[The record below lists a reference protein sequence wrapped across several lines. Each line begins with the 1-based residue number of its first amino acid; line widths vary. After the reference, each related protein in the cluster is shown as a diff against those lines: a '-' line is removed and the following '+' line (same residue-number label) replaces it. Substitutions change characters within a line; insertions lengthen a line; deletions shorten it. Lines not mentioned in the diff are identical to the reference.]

1 MSSTPQAAALNV
13 GSQMHSLKNQELL
26 KKARQ
31 VDPELRKFI
40 ARKAVRSQVVKKQKS
55 YYSTI
60 RFPFNVVPVPGPN
73 PPTQFDFSVAKRK
86 IVAFS
91 YGVQDDATAA
101 GFAKDFIATE
111 AETNLIAKGDTG
123 GATVEISG
131 ISLYLGETS
140 DARLAKLIW
149 ANTFVD
155 ITLDGSNRYTLL
167 GRMGR
172 IPSSGGLY
180 GLGQSFTMM
189 PPLGAETA
197 QVGALTNG
205 LPQANNFMRLSEKIR
220 WNPSSK
226 IDSKF
231 QLRFEVVRDI
241 NFRVTSRAAAPGV
254 ASYTPPTVAGT
265 EGTFVDVVVYLQT
278 QELIPRTLQP

>member
-1 MSSTPQAAALNV
+1 MSNNNNPGHPGLNIP
-13 GSQMHSLKNQELL
+13 SQMRTLKDQAFL
-26 KKARQ
+26 KRARE

-40 ARKAVRSQVVKKQKS
+40 ARKAVRSQIVRKQKS

-60 RFPFNVVPVPGPN
+60 RFPFNVTPVPTGG
-73 PPTQFDFSVAKRK
+73 PPTQWDFTLAKK
-86 IVAFS
+86 KVIAFS
-91 YGVQDDATAA
+91 YGVQDDAGAA
-101 GFAKDFIATE
+101 GFPKDFIATE

-140 DARLAKLIW
+140 DARLTKLIW

-180 GLGQSFTMM
+180 GTGDSLITT
-189 PPLGAETA
+189 PPLGAETRRSA
-197 QVGALTNG
+197 
-205 LPQANNFMRLSEKIR
+205 R
-220 WNPSSK
+220 
-226 IDSKF
+226 
-231 QLRFEVVRDI
+231 
-241 NFRVTSRAAAPGV
+241 
-254 ASYTPPTVAGT
+254 
-265 EGTFVDVVVYLQT
+265 
-278 QELIPRTLQP
+278 

>member
-1 MSSTPQAAALNV
+1 MRT
-13 GSQMHSLKNQELL
+13 LKEQELL
-26 KKARQ
+26 KQARGIE
-31 VDPELRKFI
+31 PALRKFI
-40 ARKAVRSQVVKKQKS
+40 ARKALRSQIVRKQKS

-60 RFPFNVVPVPGPN
+60 RFPFNVTPVPGQAG
-73 PPTQFDFSVAKRK
+73 QFDFTLAKK
-86 IVAFS
+86 KVVAFS

-180 GLGQSFTMM
+180 GLGDSF
-189 PPLGAETA
+189 
-197 QVGALTNG
+197 V
-205 LPQANNFMRLSEKIR
+205 
-220 WNPSSK
+220 
-226 IDSKF
+226 
-231 QLRFEVVRDI
+231 
-241 NFRVTSRAAAPGV
+241 
-254 ASYTPPTVAGT
+254 
-265 EGTFVDVVVYLQT
+265 
-278 QELIPRTLQP
+278 

>member
-1 MSSTPQAAALNV
+1 MANTPQQTLNV
-13 GSQMHSLKNQELL
+13 TSQMLALKEQELL
-26 KKARQ
+26 KKART
-31 VDPELRKFI
+31 VDPDLRKFI
-40 ARKAVRSQVVKKQKS
+40 ARKALKSQIVRKQKS

-60 RFPFNVVPVPGPN
+60 RFPFNVTPVAAGGGPV
-73 PPTQFDFSVAKRK
+73 TQWDFTLAKK
-86 IVAFS
+86 KVVAFS

-101 GFAKDFIATE
+101 GFPKDFISTE
-111 AETNLIAKGDTG
+111 AETNLVAKGDTG

-180 GLGQSFTMM
+180 GLGDSFIQT
-189 PPLGAETA
+189 PPLGASTA

-241 NFRVTSRAAAPGV
+241 GFRVTARPPSPNV
-254 ASYTPPTVAGT
+254 AGFTPPTNPGD

-278 QELIPRTLQP
+278 QELLPRTLQP

>member
-1 MSSTPQAAALNV
+1 MAALKD
-13 GSQMHSLKNQELL
+13 QAML
-26 KKARQ
+26 KKART
-31 VDPELRKFI
+31 VDPVLRKYI
-40 ARKAVRSQVVKKQKS
+40 ARKALHSQIVRKQKS

-60 RFPFNVVPVPGPN
+60 RFPFSVTAVAGST
-73 PPTQFDFSVAKRK
+73 TQWDYALSKKKV
-86 IVAFS
+86 IAFS
-91 YGVQDDATAA
+91 YGVQDDATPA
-101 GFAKDFIATE
+101 GFAKDFIPTE

-180 GLGQSFTMM
+180 GVGDSFIVT
-189 PPLGAETA
+189 PPLGQASA
-197 QVGALTNG
+197 QVGSFTNG

-241 NFRVTSRAAAPGV
+241 GFRVTSRAAAPGV
-254 ASYTPPTVAGT
+254 AGFTPPTTPGD
-265 EGTFVDVVVYLQT
+265 EGTYVDVVVYLQT
-278 QELIPRTLQP
+278 QEIMPRTLQP

>member
-1 MSSTPQAAALNV
+1 MKLT
-13 GSQMHSLKNQELL
+13 
-26 KKARQ
+26 R
-31 VDPELRKFI
+31 I
-40 ARKAVRSQVVKKQKS
+40 
-55 YYSTI
+55 Y
-60 RFPFNVVPVPGPN
+60 
-73 PPTQFDFSVAKRK
+73 
-86 IVAFS
+86 
-91 YGVQDDATAA
+91 
-101 GFAKDFIATE
+101 
-111 AETNLIAKGDTG
+111 
-123 GATVEISG
+123 ISNFRNFR
-131 ISLYLGETS
+131 E
-140 DARLAKLIW
+140 
-149 ANTFVD
+149 VD

-180 GLGQSFTMM
+180 GVGESFTTT

-197 QVGALTNG
+197 QVGTMTNG

-241 NFRVTSRAAAPGV
+241 NFRVSTRAAAPGV
-254 ASYTPPTVAGT
+254 AAYTPPTTQGA

-278 QELIPRTLQP
+278 QEILPRTLQP